1 MNDKARPTQPRK
13 TVVAVEIGQEW
24 LKIVQAERVGARAVQ
39 VSRLCMRPV
48 KEDQPG
54 LHEEIRTVWRDQR
67 LARLPVMVSLPRQLA
82 TMRTLKLP
90 STDAS
95 EIADMVDMQVGKLTP
110 YSRDEI
116 VWDYRI
122 LGVEREGY
130 TRVLVAIA
138 QRAVVRQR
146 VNAIE
151 EAGLEVD
158 SVTVS
163 SEGLIEW
170 MSAAG
175 IDPANG
181 RGVMLVD
188 VDSSC
193 TDVVVSVN
201 DKALFARS
209 IRIGAQ
215 HLEED
220 YARWVERFGAELRQ
234 SIEACKTENPGVEVD
249 VAVLTGATFEA
260 DKLATDVARVLGLTV
275 KREDSGRVARKLP
288 QAPDGGRMASLTGLL
303 GIVLAPDAMEFD
315 LTPESVLLRRRLVAR
330 SRELS
335 AFACLLMAALMGLS
349 LFAASRL
356 AFRHGRLKALET
368 ERERSGLIAA
378 EVLRKQEIVKLAR
391 GAQDKSLTCLNLVT
405 EVHRLRPAEMDLG
418 QLDVD
423 LDRGRL
429 TVGGTGKTLG
439 DVRGFVNSL
448 ESSGLFADVKPG
460 STSMD
465 RSGWYAFQVAC
476 ALRGEKP

>member
-24 LKIVQAERVGARAVQ
+24 LKIVQAERDGARAVQ

-188 VDSSC
+188 VDSLC

-209 IRIGAQ
+209 IRIGAR
-215 HLEED
+215 HIEED
-220 YARWVERFGAELRQ
+220 YARWVERFGAALLIDRFAAASVVRAVKAFNAAIDEQEGRGR
-234 SIEACKTENPGVEVD
+234 KTE
-249 VAVLTGATFEA
+249 
-260 DKLATDVARVLGLTV
+260 AR
-275 KREDSGRVARKLP
+275 
-288 QAPDGGRMASLTGLL
+288 
-303 GIVLAPDAMEFD
+303 
-315 LTPESVLLRRRLVAR
+315 
-330 SRELS
+330 
-335 AFACLLMAALMGLS
+335 FA
-349 LFAASRL
+349 
-356 AFRHGRLKALET
+356 
-368 ERERSGLIAA
+368 
-378 EVLRKQEIVKLAR
+378 
-391 GAQDKSLTCLNLVT
+391 
-405 EVHRLRPAEMDLG
+405 
-418 QLDVD
+418 
-423 LDRGRL
+423 
-429 TVGGTGKTLG
+429 
-439 DVRGFVNSL
+439 
-448 ESSGLFADVKPG
+448 
-460 STSMD
+460 
-465 RSGWYAFQVAC
+465 
-476 ALRGEKP
+476 